1 MKRYCYFMAITLY
14 PEMPPPR
21 VLYRLEEGDS
31 YYERQINQTSVA
43 PERQGDSV
51 GAGYYTGSYCSALF
65 VYTHP

>member
-1 MKRYCYFMAITLY
+1 
-14 PEMPPPR
+14 MPPPR